1 VSRDFTQASLNEM
14 NAVNSG
20 EAFLFLLQ
28 MDYINPVTVLPE
40 TLYFVNNNVQ
50 VTAFNNQYLPLA
62 FNIVLNTQDDSKLPT
77 VGLVLDNVDRE
88 LVGEI
93 RSLQEPPVITLTLV
107 AASRPQTAEMVLT
120 NLVLRD
126 VSYDAQQISG
136 TLYVN
141 DILNQRFPRDRYTP
155 TNAPGLF

>member
-1 VSRDFTQASLNEM
+1 MSRDFTQASLNEM